1 MKSYSKIVNNNEY
14 VNSALSEIKEIISN
28 KLDLLINILFN
39 EDKLTWFGVLNISE
53 IDPDASKHYEQF
65 IKIIKF
71 MDNIPSIQEIPIS
84 LVENF
89 SQNLLLT
96 PELNIQI
103 NKMIKLKFGKNQ

>member
-1 MKSYSKIVNNNEY
+1 MKSYSIIVNNNENTNAF
-14 VNSALSEIKEIISN
+14 VSEIKETISN

-39 EDKLTWFGVLNISE
+39 QDKFTWFGILNIQE
-53 IDPDASKHYEQF
+53 YDTDALKHYEQF

-103 NKMIKLKFGKNQ
+103 NKLIKYKFGQK

>member
-1 MKSYSKIVNNNEY
+1 VNNNEN
-14 VNSALSEIKEIISN
+14 VNAFVSEIKETISN

-39 EDKLTWFGVLNISE
+39 QDKLTWFGILNIQE
-53 IDPDASKHYEQF
+53 NDPDALKHYEQF

-103 NKMIKLKFGKNQ
+103 NKLIKYKFGQK